1 MLWSFSDKT
10 RLKNNYGDGGV
21 MHWWECVRGRYE
33 CACVKRKKREEKKR
47 GIWPAKGEGAIC
59 DCVVGNKWVGG
70 GHMWV

>member
-1 MLWSFSDKT
+1 M
-10 RLKNNYGDGGV
+10 